1 MPKTCLTS
9 QIEGT
14 NWNESI
20 RIINSADCR
29 QHSASFLTRSSVTA
43 RELIEQALH
52 FRSKVLVHC
61 VEQARVWFPP
71 RLVTFGAAVIGAVG
85 EVVGMALVV
94 SLAFAFALLIPIL
107 I

>member
-1 MPKTCLTS
+1 M
-9 QIEGT
+9 
-14 NWNESI
+14 
-20 RIINSADCR
+20 
-29 QHSASFLTRSSVTA
+29 RSSVRIHGLLLQQVEISTFLQVTA

-52 FRSKVLVHC
+52 FRSKVVIHR
-61 VEQARVWFPP
+61 VEQARVWLPP